1 MAEYIDPGKL
11 RTELALERCAT
22 RSDGLGGQVENW
34 TEIANVFAMIEPISA
49 QSLSG
54 ADQTRQAVSH
64 RITMRWRGD
73 VASGMRLAGQGRIF
87 GIVTVHDP
95 DETGRYLVCRTL
107 ESAP

>member
-1 MAEYIDPGKL
+1 MAEFIDPGKL
-11 RTELALERCAT
+11 RTELVLKRCAT
-22 RSDGLGGQVENW
+22 HSDGIGGQIENW
-34 TEIANVFAMIEPISA
+34 TEIASVFARIEPISA

-73 VASGMRLAGQGRIF
+73 LAAGMRLTGQGRVF

-107 ESAP
+107 EQVQ